1 MNIMSTRDESATRG
15 FVFVCI
21 TRADGGRGKDGF
33 CAKMEISW
41 ANIYYHLSKV
51 LVRVIPCRDFQQKQ
65 FDVYIIHS
73 PALCTYTLYIEVT
86 V

>member
-15 FVFVCI
+15 FVCCVHYQSG
-21 TRADGGRGKDGF
+21 RMERGKDGF

-51 LVRVIPCRDFQQKQ
+51 LVGVTPCRDCQQKQ
-65 FDVYIIHS
+65 FDAYIIHS
-73 PALCTYTLYIEVT
+73 PALST
-86 V
+86 